1 MFYSQRDRLEDL
13 VRNLTPEK
21 RKIGEVMVFC
31 IEHSDAADEIADCI
45 MESLSN
51 DSTLLTKKIARLYL
65 VSDILHN
72 CGVKV
77 NKASFYRKA
86 FEVRLIEIMKQLH
99 NVYNRL
105 EGRLQAEG
113 FKTRVLRTLKA
124 WEDSIYHKDYMNKL
138 HNIFL
143 GLEVET
149 VTAVSEHGNDL
160 DGDPLQDH
168 PDTDDDGTPMDGAAL
183 LKVRQTYRS
192 PSGDSD
198 LDGKEIQDDDK
209 SNDHSSGSGSA
220 ALSGFILSKWETVD
234 PEQIE
239 AQAMTTSKWDMLESS
254 QDVSQSSSQNENV
267 DSGDYTE
274 SRYAYMHID
283 IYNLHT
289 PTN

>member
-1 MFYSQRDRLEDL
+1 
-13 VRNLTPEK
+13 
-21 RKIGEVMVFC
+21 MVFC

-51 DSTLLTKKIARLYL
+51 ETTAITKKIARLYL

-86 FEVRLIEIMKQLH
+86 FEVRLIDIMKQLH
-99 NVYNRL
+99 STYNKL

-143 GLEVET
+143 GLEIECSST
-149 VTAVSEHGNDL
+149 VPEQSNDL
-160 DGDPLQDH
+160 DGDPLQDQAE
-168 PDTDDDGTPMDGAAL
+168 TDEDVPMDGAAL
-183 LKVRQTYRS
+183 LKVRQTYQS

-198 LDGKEIQDDDK
+198 LDG
-209 SNDHSSGSGSA
+209 NA
-220 ALSGFILSKWETVD
+220 YFIH
-234 PEQIE
+234 
-239 AQAMTTSKWDMLESS
+239 
-254 QDVSQSSSQNENV
+254 N
-267 DSGDYTE
+267 Y
-274 SRYAYMHID
+274 
-283 IYNLHT
+283 
-289 PTN
+289 

>member
-1 MFYSQRDRLEDL
+1 MSLNLHIFVTKFFVFRQRDRLEDL
-13 VRNLTPEK
+13 IRNLTPEK
-21 RKIGEVMVFC
+21 KKIGEVMVFC

-51 DSTLLTKKIARLYL
+51 ETTAITKKIARLYL

-86 FEVRLIEIMKQLH
+86 FEVRLVDILKQLH
-99 NVYNRL
+99 NTYNKL

-149 VTAVSEHGNDL
+149 TNTIVEHTNDL
-160 DGDPLQDH
+160 DGDPLQDQNE
-168 PDTDDDGTPMDGAAL
+168 TDDDTPLDGAAL
-183 LKVRQTYRS
+183 LKVRQTYQS

-209 SNDHSSGSGSA
+209 N

-239 AQAMTTSKWDMLESS
+239 AQAMTTSKWDLLESS
-254 QDVSQSSSQNENV
+254 QDVSQSSSQNDNV
-267 DSGDYTE
+267 DSNDFTD
-274 SRYAYMHID
+274 SR
-283 IYNLHT
+283 
-289 PTN
+289 

>member
-1 MFYSQRDRLEDL
+1 
-13 VRNLTPEK
+13 
-21 RKIGEVMVFC
+21 MVFC

-51 DSTLLTKKIARLYL
+51 ETTAITKKIARLYL

-86 FEVRLIEIMKQLH
+86 FEVRLTEIMKQLH
-99 NVYNRL
+99 NTYNKL

-143 GLEVET
+143 GLEIATNTT
-149 VTAVSEHGNDL
+149 VPEHTNDL
-160 DGDPLQDH
+160 DGDPLQDQAE
-168 PDTDDDGTPMDGAAL
+168 TDDDAPMDGAAL

-198 LDGKEIQDDDK
+198 LDG
-209 SNDHSSGSGSA
+209 SNCC
-220 ALSGFILSKWETVD
+220 ALRYYYCYYYH
-234 PEQIE
+234 
-239 AQAMTTSKWDMLESS
+239 
-254 QDVSQSSSQNENV
+254 
-267 DSGDYTE
+267 YTIC
-274 SRYAYMHID
+274 RQRNTRH
-283 IYNLHT
+283 
-289 PTN
+289 

>member
-1 MFYSQRDRLEDL
+1 
-13 VRNLTPEK
+13 
-21 RKIGEVMVFC
+21 MVFC

-51 DSTLLTKKIARLYL
+51 ETTLITKKIARLYL

-86 FEVRLIEIMKQLH
+86 FEVRLIDIMKQLH
-99 NVYNRL
+99 NTYNRL

-143 GLEVET
+143 GLEIETASVVVEQ
-149 VTAVSEHGNDL
+149 SNDL
-160 DGDPLQDH
+160 DGDPLQDQVES
-168 PDTDDDGTPMDGAAL
+168 DDDAPMDGAAL

-198 LDGKEIQDDDK
+198 LDGKEIQDDDR
-209 SNDHSSGSGSA
+209 SNDHSSN

-239 AQAMTTSKWDMLESS
+239 AQAMTTSKWDLLESS
-254 QDVSQSSSQNENV
+254 QDVSQSSSQNENI
-267 DSGDYTE
+267 DSSDYTE
-274 SRYAYMHID
+274 SRY
-283 IYNLHT
+283 T
-289 PTN
+289 